1 MNSSPFVY
9 AVDDDPAVLGSLKA
23 ILELSGFIV
32 SDFTSGVSFL
42 ESAKLD
48 AIGCL
53 ITDLNMPGMN
63 GMELQQQLVRAES
76 TLAIIFVTGFASV
89 PSAVQ
94 IMESGAVTLLEK
106 PYSPNR
112 LLNSVRMGIEKSSQL
127 QTTKQAKSAF
137 KLLLA
142 TLTDEEVQVLD
153 LACTGMPNKT
163 IGRKL
168 LISSRTVDRR
178 RQTALRK
185 LQINSITE
193 YAAIRSIN
201 PRQ

>member
-1 MNSSPFVY
+1 MNKLPLVY
-9 AVDDDPAVLGSLKA
+9 AVDDDSAVLASLRA
-23 ILELSGFIV
+23 ILESSGFIV
-32 SDFTSGVSFL
+32 SDFTSGASFL
-42 ESAKLD
+42 ENAKLD

-63 GMELQQQLVRAES
+63 GMELQQQLVQAKS

-112 LLNSVRMGIEKSSQL
+112 LLNSVRIGIEKSSQL
-127 QTTKQAKSAF
+127 HATKQAKSAF

-142 TLTDEEVQVLD
+142 TLTDEEIQVLD
-153 LACTGMPNKT
+153 LACTGMPNKA

-168 LISSRTVDRR
+168 FISSRTVDRR

-193 YAAIRSIN
+193 YAAIRMIN
-201 PRQ
+201 TPQ